1 VSVFVVRKL
10 YAIQKTFKRIA
21 CIKICEVN
29 HWTKS
34 QFQLSFTIK
43 DLDLPYEPKVTCRQ
57 SLKNGLGPA
66 DTFFWI
72 RNDLS
77 TNDKLSTDYLKN
89 D

>member
-1 VSVFVVRKL
+1 MTRLRLTSFLILWHVSH
-10 YAIQKTFKRIA
+10 
-21 CIKICEVN
+21 N
-29 HWTKS
+29 MS
-34 QFQLSFTIK
+34 QYGTVYLTWMVCN
-43 DLDLPYEPKVTCRQ
+43 PYEPKVTCRQ

>member
-1 VSVFVVRKL
+1 MASK
-10 YAIQKTFKRIA
+10 
-21 CIKICEVN
+21 
-29 HWTKS
+29 
-34 QFQLSFTIK
+34 
-43 DLDLPYEPKVTCRQ
+43 LPYEPKVTCRQ

>member
-1 VSVFVVRKL
+1 ML
-10 YAIQKTFKRIA
+10 
-21 CIKICEVN
+21 
-29 HWTKS
+29 
-34 QFQLSFTIK
+34 
-43 DLDLPYEPKVTCRQ
+43 LPYEPKVTCRQ